1 MRVRGDDDL
10 SKQSGSIDLA
20 ELDEFLGWKL
30 PYTQR
35 PEMSERRNA
44 PHEILF
50 TLHKPKIVA

>member
-1 MRVRGDDDL
+1 MRACGDDDL

-35 PEMSERRNA
+35 PEMLELRNA
-44 PHEILF
+44 LHEILI
-50 TLHKPKIVA
+50 TLHKTKVVI